1 MLDKFR
7 VLFFGDVVAKAG
19 RKAIAA
25 VLPELK
31 KQYTQNLTIANAEN
45 IAHGIGATEKT
56 IAELRA
62 AGVDFFTSGNHIW
75 SKKEIVDI
83 MNVPEPILI
92 RPANYPPKSPGVGW
106 RTLIVNGVPV
116 LIVNLQGRVFMAQDL
131 DCPFRMLDAI
141 LEKEKDAK
149 IILVDFHAEASSE
162 KVALGY
168 YADGRVSAF
177 VGTHTHIPTAD
188 ARVLL
193 QGTAYV
199 TDLGMT
205 GLRDSAIGAN
215 LAAVT
220 EMFLTQRSHPDM
232 HETPEKGIMVVNA
245 VLVDIDP
252 ATGKAHSIERIQRE
266 ITV

>member
-1 MLDKFR
+1 MPGKFR
-7 VLFFGDVVAKAG
+7 VLMFGDVVAKAG

-31 KQYTQNLTIANAEN
+31 KQYAPDLTIANAEN
-45 IAHGIGATEKT
+45 IAHGIGATERT
-56 IAELRA
+56 INELKV

-106 RTLIVNGVPV
+106 RTITVDNTSV

-131 DCPFRMLDAI
+131 DCPFRMLDTI
-141 LEKEKDAK
+141 LEKEKGVK
-149 IILVDFHAEASSE
+149 IIIVDLHAEATSE

-188 ARVLL
+188 ARILPK
-193 QGTAYV
+193 GTAYV

-232 HETPEKGIMVVNA
+232 HETPEEGIMVVNA
-245 VLVDIDP
+245 VLIDIDP

-266 ITV
+266 VTV